1 METTEQTNSVNNSSA
16 FGDISVLTP
25 SQKREQERLRKE
37 VEARKEAKQAK
48 KRLAE
53 EKKINNLK
61 RMKRICILSATCF
74 GVFIVIFG
82 ICFYNYEYNERRI
95 WMIFSILTGIGT
107 VVPAVVFSIYYDILK
122 NLKK

>member
-74 GVFIVIFG
+74 GVFIVIFS
-82 ICFYNYEYNERRI
+82 ICFYNYEYDGRRI